1 MNEIEL
7 KKRIVSLEEKEKK
20 IWSIRAKKNFSW
32 REWYQ
37 VIDEIAE
44 LYSHTR
50 PSQSSVDRVFQK
62 LNKKI

>member
-32 REWYQ
+32 REGYQ

-50 PSQSSVDRVFQK
+50 LSQSSVDRVLQRLKFEK
-62 LNKKI
+62 

>member
-37 VIDEIAE
+37 VIDEISE
-44 LYSHTR
+44 TY
-50 PSQSSVDRVFQK
+50 FQYK
-62 LNKKI
+62 YYQRSIIKK

>member
-1 MNEIEL
+1 ML
-7 KKRIVSLEEKEKK
+7 FKEKK
-20 IWSIRAKKNFSW
+20 IWSMRAKKNFSW

-50 PSQSSVDRVFQK
+50 LSQSSVDRVLQRLK
-62 LNKKI
+62 R

>member
-1 MNEIEL
+1 MNECYL
-7 KKRIVSLEEKEKK
+7 KKRIKDLEEKERK
-20 IWSIRAKKNFSW
+20 IWDSRTKKNFSW

-50 PSQSSVDRVFQK
+50 LSQSSVDRVLQRLK
-62 LNKKI
+62 SKM